1 MNQEIRFCTTTDG
14 VRIAYA
20 SVGSGP
26 PIIKAPN
33 WLTHLA
39 YEWESPFWRHWWQ
52 ELSQKHQ
59 VIRFDQRGSGLSDW
73 TVEDISFEAW
83 VRDLEAVVEA
93 TDVDRFA
100 LLGISQGGPIALE
113 YAYRHPDAV
122 SRLVLWGSF
131 ARGRARRGA
140 SLAEFEA
147 ANTLTREGW
156 GRANPAYRRMFTM
169 QFMPDATQEQMS
181 WFDELQRVS
190 TSPENAARIQ
200 RASSQIDVL
209 DRLPSIKAPALIA
222 HADRDERVPVE
233 LGRQVAALMPNAR
246 FVTVPSRNHLLL
258 AEEPAWALLLDEVRA
273 FLNAP
278 STPPAA
284 APAMPVTIDRLGLT
298 ARELEVLALIAEG
311 KSNQEI
317 ASALYLSLNTVA
329 NHVKS
334 ILSKTAC
341 ANRTEAAALA
351 LRHGLLASDSSA
363 GTNR

>member
-1 MNQEIRFCTTTDG
+1 MEQQIRFCTTTDG

-20 SVGSGP
+20 TVGSGP
-26 PIIKAPN
+26 PIVKAPN
-33 WLTHLA
+33 WLTHLE
-39 YEWESPFWRHWWQ
+39 YEWQSPVWRHWWQ
-52 ELSQKHQ
+52 ELSRDHQ
-59 VIRFDQRGSGLSDW
+59 LIRFDQRGSGLSDW
-73 TVEDISFEAW
+73 TVEDISFDAW

-93 TDVDRFA
+93 VGLKEFT
-100 LLGISQGGPIALE
+100 LLGLSQGGPAAIE
-113 YAYRHPDAV
+113 YAYRHPEMV

-169 QFMPDATQEQMS
+169 QFMPEATQDQMT

-209 DRLPSIKAPALIA
+209 DRLPSIPVPTLVV
-222 HADRDERVPVE
+222 HGDQDERVPLE
-233 LGRQVAALMPNAR
+233 LGRQVASLLPNAK
-246 FVTVPSRNHLLL
+246 FITVPTRNHLLL
-258 AEEPAWALLLDEVRA
+258 AEEPAWQNLLDEVRI
-273 FLNAP
+273 FLQVPTSKVAEASWP
-278 STPPAA
+278 RSADALDLTP
-284 APAMPVTIDRLGLT
+284 
-298 ARELEVLALIAEG
+298 RELEVLRRVAEG

-317 ASALYLSLNTVA
+317 AAALYLSLNTVA

-341 ANRTEAAALA
+341 ANRTEAAAFA
-351 LRHGLLASDSSA
+351 IRHNLTGIAPS
-363 GTNR
+363 